1 MITGSL
7 EEVNYEGFF
16 TQAGNPRTEK
26 HTMSLEAGKLK
37 VAGWK
42 HFFFFSHKE
51 QSLYRSNCCM
61 LLLTLQILAGLLNM
75 TFQ

>member
-37 VAGWK
+37 VARWK
-42 HFFFFSHKE
+42 HYFFFTQE
-51 QSLYRSNCCM
+51 AISLS
-61 LLLTLQILAGLLNM
+61 I
-75 TFQ
+75 